1 MKCRLSGVK
10 DSVTR
15 KWKSG
20 NVERWKSEGFT
31 STFHHSRSGGRSKN
45 LPDAPCAAT
54 CLDAQGESGGV
65 HTDSNRFLILRY
77 DSSLSAASASGC
89 EHFTP
94 CVPAS
99 CVFRSGG
106 ELPVANRRGTVPLLL
121 SEMDCSTSGTR
132 PVLGCQ
138 LLTPD
143 VSAHIRSV
151 IVIPRRKRGGNEC
164 HPCRGVRK

>member
-1 MKCRLSGVK
+1 MLK
-10 DSVTR
+10 
-15 KWKSG
+15 
-20 NVERWKSEGFT
+20 
-31 STFHHSRSGGRSKN
+31 GGRAKVLLPLFTIRDQGGSTN

-54 CLDAQGESGGV
+54 CLDAQGVV

-94 CVPAS
+94 CIQAS
-99 CVFRSGG
+99 RVFRSGG